1 MANTGTEGAPLVPAR
16 MVNEFAYCP
25 RLFYLEW
32 VDGEFD
38 DNHFTVEGQVV
49 HRRVDEGEPV
59 RALGAVDAAT
69 AGAEAGAAGPVPWQ
83 VRSIEVSSQTLGV
96 SGKIDLVEG
105 EGEGD
110 GGEVMP
116 VDRKRGKAPDV
127 AEGAWEPERVQ
138 LCLYGLM
145 LREAG
150 YPCHRGELYFVGSR
164 KRVEIAFDEALI
176 ARTLELTQA
185 ARRAAA
191 GPAAPAP
198 LVGSPKCD
206 GCSLAGL
213 CMPDELNV
221 LRGATTEAPRPM
233 APARDDA
240 QPVYVV
246 EAGARVGIS
255 ADCLE
260 VRSRE
265 RVKLLDAALVDV
277 SQVVLVGN
285 AQISSQAVRAL
296 SAQGIP
302 VAWLSSGGWLNGI
315 LDGAGRGQVALRQAQ
330 YAAAASAERAL
341 GLARAFVS
349 TKILNCRTFLRRN
362 TGSASGP
369 GTGDGGGGGDGG
381 AQGSGGAGAGAMR
394 ELAKEAERALEAPSM
409 EVLLGIEGNAARVYF
424 SRFGALLRGE
434 AGMTTFDFNGRNRR
448 PPKDAVNALLSF
460 AYTMLSKDLVAAAR
474 IVGFDPWLGFMHQPR
489 HGRFGLALDLM
500 EEFRPLLADSVVVN
514 AINTGAVVEADFLRR
529 GIGVTLNTEG
539 RRKFLRAWE
548 RRLAEKIIHPTF
560 GYRVSY
566 RRVLEMQCRLLARH
580 LLGELEAYP
589 GFRTR

>member
-1 MANTGTEGAPLVPAR
+1 MANTGVECGPLVPAR
-16 MVNEFAYCP
+16 MVNEFSYCP

-38 DNHFTVEGQVV
+38 DNHFTVEGRVV
-49 HRRVDEGEPV
+49 HRVVDEGEPV
-59 RALGAVDAAT
+59 KALASAEESATPWRA
-69 AGAEAGAAGPVPWQ
+69 
-83 VRSIEVSSQTLGV
+83 RSIEVSSQALGV

-105 EGEGD
+105 E

-116 VDRKRGKAPDV
+116 VDRKRGKAPEV
-127 AEGAWEPERVQ
+127 PEGAWEPERVQ

-150 YPCHRGELYFVGSR
+150 YTCRRGELYFVGSR
-164 KRVEIAFDEALI
+164 KRVEIAFDDLLI
-176 ARTLELTQA
+176 ARTMELTEA

-191 GPAAPAP
+191 GPAAPEP

-221 LRGATTEAPRPM
+221 LRGATTAQPRPM

-246 EAGARVGIS
+246 EPGARVGIS
-255 ADCLE
+255 GECLE
-260 VRSRE
+260 VKSRD
-265 RVKLLDAALVDV
+265 RLKLLDSALVEV
-277 SQVVLVGN
+277 SQVVLIGN
-285 AQISSQAVRAL
+285 VQISSQAVREL
-296 SAQGIP
+296 SSQGIP

-330 YAAAASAERAL
+330 YAAAAAPERSL
-341 GLARAFVS
+341 KLAQAFVS
-349 TKILNCRTFLRRN
+349 AKILNCRTFLRRN
-362 TGSASGP
+362 SDDDSE
-369 GTGDGGGGGDGG
+369 
-381 AQGSGGAGAGAMR
+381 SVSAMR
-394 ELAKEAERALEAPSM
+394 ELAREADRALAAPSM

-424 SRFGALLRGE
+424 SRFGALLRGD
-434 AGMTTFDFNGRNRR
+434 AGVTTFDFNGRNRR
-448 PPKDAVNALLSF
+448 PPKDPVNALLSF
-460 AYTMLSKDLVAAAR
+460 AYVMLSKDLVAAAR
-474 IVGFDPWLGFMHQPR
+474 VVGFDPWLGFMHRPR

-514 AINTGAVVEADFLRR
+514 AINTGVVEEADFLRR
-529 GIGVTLNTEG
+529 GIGATLTTEG

-548 RRLAEKIIHPTF
+548 RRLGEKVTHPTF

-580 LLGELEAYP
+580 LLGELDEYP